1 MKIKSS
7 TLQLLGSVAALSAVG
22 TTVALAD
29 KPVPNTPRLKTE
41 IASPDMRKIEARVA
55 FALLDANKDGKITP
69 EEFAK
74 RHHHLVAVIKGKQAG
89 EHKPRQP
96 LQIKPVIC
104 EACGRG

>member
-7 TLQLLGSVAALSAVG
+7 TLQLLGRVAALSAVG
-22 TTVALAD
+22 TTASLAD
-29 KPVPNTPRLKTE
+29 KPAPNPPRLKTE

-69 EEFAK
+69 EEFGK
-74 RHHHLVAVIKGKQAG
+74 RHHHLVAVVRSKQARAH
-89 EHKPRQP
+89 EPRQP
-96 LQIKPVIC
+96 HAIQPVIC